1 MSRKPINFDDYS
13 VANKEGVVVDLTAE
27 GGGNLTWLLSQEE
40 TDKVKQIEGYRSS
53 YQKKTLKTF
62 IGHL

>member
-27 GGGNLTWLLSQEE
+27 GGAILL
-40 TDKVKQIEGYRSS
+40 GFFL
-53 YQKKTLKTF
+53 KKKR
-62 IGHL
+62 IK